1 METSIISAEEL
12 RKMKDIDIR
21 TVDKNQLVDL
31 NSVVIDESRPVQERM
46 VSFIQQIGNPYCFR
60 VGDVAVKVVYKEN
73 GPTFQQNLEDMLMNL
88 QMMIFSYD
96 GLLPAKWQPRLLFT
110 PRLITPLISLGP
122 VPLWEQSPKW

>member
-46 VSFIQQIGNPYCFR
+46 MSFIQQIGNPYCFR

-88 QMMIFSYD
+88 
-96 GLLPAKWQPRLLFT
+96 
-110 PRLITPLISLGP
+110 
-122 VPLWEQSPKW
+122 

>member
-1 METSIISAEEL
+1 MEKGFVSAEEL

-31 NSVVIDESRPVQERM
+31 NSVVIDESKPVEERIL
-46 VSFIQQIGNPYCFR
+46 SFIQQIRNPYCFR

-88 QMMIFSYD
+88 
-96 GLLPAKWQPRLLFT
+96 
-110 PRLITPLISLGP
+110 
-122 VPLWEQSPKW
+122 

>member
-88 QMMIFSYD
+88 
-96 GLLPAKWQPRLLFT
+96 
-110 PRLITPLISLGP
+110 
-122 VPLWEQSPKW
+122 

>member
-1 METSIISAEEL
+1 MDTSFINPEEL

-46 VSFIQQIGNPYCFR
+46 VSFLQQIGNPYCFR

-73 GPTFQQNLEDMLMNL
+73 GPTFQQNLEDMLTNL
-88 QMMIFSYD
+88 
-96 GLLPAKWQPRLLFT
+96 
-110 PRLITPLISLGP
+110 
-122 VPLWEQSPKW
+122 

>member
-1 METSIISAEEL
+1 MDTSFINPEEL

-46 VSFIQQIGNPYCFR
+46 VSFLQQIGNPYCFR
-60 VGDVAVKVVYKEN
+60 VGDVAVKVIYKEN

-88 QMMIFSYD
+88 
-96 GLLPAKWQPRLLFT
+96 
-110 PRLITPLISLGP
+110 
-122 VPLWEQSPKW
+122 

>member
-1 METSIISAEEL
+1 MDTSFINPEEL
-12 RKMKDIDIR
+12 RKMKDVDIR

-46 VSFIQQIGNPYCFR
+46 MSFIQQIGNPYCFR

-88 QMMIFSYD
+88 
-96 GLLPAKWQPRLLFT
+96 
-110 PRLITPLISLGP
+110 
-122 VPLWEQSPKW
+122 